1 MNSTFK
7 VDEALLNRNR
17 NLFSRSLFYFMKSW
31 QLWILVAPALIYLII
46 FRYYPMYGAT
56 LAFKEYDPWKGIMGS
71 PWVGFKH
78 FTNFFKSYMFLRVVG
93 NTMLISLYSL
103 ALGFPFPIILAIL
116 VNELERRRFKKTVQM
131 VTYLPYF
138 ISTVVMV
145 TIITE
150 ALHPRNGIITLM
162 LQFMG
167 LGGSSN
173 MMGDAGLFRTI
184 YVLSGIWQHTGY
196 SSIIYIAALSGVD
209 PSLHEAAIVDGAT
222 KRQRIRHIDFPAIL
236 PTAVILLVL
245 NAGRIMNVGFE
256 KTFLMQNDMNLRTS
270 EVIAT
275 YVYKVGLIN
284 ANFSFATA
292 VGLFNSLINLIL
304 LITMN
309 RISRRISET
318 SLW

>member
-1 MNSTFK
+1 MK
-7 VDEALLNRNR
+7 VDEPLLSMNKNIA
-17 NLFSRSLFYFMKSW
+17 SRFWLGLRKNW
-31 QLWILVAPALIYLII
+31 QLWLLVTPAIIYLLI

-56 LAFKEYDPWKGIMGS
+56 LAFKEYDPWEGIVHS

-78 FTNFFKSYMFLRVVG
+78 FIMFFKSYMFVRVVS
-93 NTMLISLYSL
+93 NTLLLSLYSL

-116 VNELERRRFKKTVQM
+116 VNEVDKREFKKSVQM
-131 VTYLPYF
+131 ITYLPYF

-150 ALHPRNGIITLM
+150 SLHPRNGIITLM
-162 LQFMG
+162 LQAVGFESM
-167 LGGSSN
+167 N
-173 MMGDAGLFRTI
+173 MMGDADLFRSI
-184 YVLSGIWQHTGY
+184 YVISSIWQHTGY
-196 SSIIYIAALSGVD
+196 SSIIYIAALAGIS

-222 KRQRIRHIDFPAIL
+222 KVQRIWHIDIPAIL
-236 PTAVILLVL
+236 PTALILLVL

-275 YVYKVGLIN
+275 YVYKVGLID

-292 VGLFNSLINLIL
+292 VGLFNSVINLIL
-304 LITMN
+304 LISMN
-309 RISRRISET
+309 QLSRKISET

>member
-1 MNSTFK
+1 
-7 VDEALLNRNR
+7 
-17 NLFSRSLFYFMKSW
+17 MKSTIKLDDPLISHKSPLGVRIWQGLKNNW
-31 QLWILVAPALIYLII
+31 QLWVLVAPALIYLIV

-56 LAFKEYDPWKGIMGS
+56 LAFREYDPWEGIMGS
-71 PWVGFKH
+71 PWVGFRH
-78 FTNFFKSYMFLRVVG
+78 FKMFFKSYMFVRVVS
-93 NTMLISLYSL
+93 NTMLLSLFTL

-116 VNELERRRFKKTVQM
+116 VNEVESHKFKKSVQM

-162 LQFMG
+162 LSFAGIQTE
-167 LGGSSN
+167 N
-173 MMGDAGLFRTI
+173 MMGNADMFRTI

-196 SSIIYIAALSGVD
+196 SSIIYIAALAGVD

-222 KRQRIRHIDFPAIL
+222 KTQRIWHIDVPAIL
-236 PTAVILLVL
+236 PTALILLVL
-245 NAGRIMNVGFE
+245 NAGRIMNIGFE

-275 YVYKVGLIN
+275 YVYKVGLID

-292 VGLFNSLINLIL
+292 VGLFNSVINLIL